1 MYDQSIYDEMFESGF
16 DAIGFA
22 TGLGIYML
30 VFSLIGLTLYILGS
44 LGAYTIAKRRNIRHA
59 WLAWLPIG
67 NAWIWGCISD
77 QFRYVTRGEVRSR
90 RKVLLGLSI
99 AQYVPV
105 IAMVALY
112 VKLVIAMVIPELEH
126 MGPVDMQEYL
136 GTVMLLMLVALV
148 TVVLSIVL
156 LVFAYMALYDLF
168 RSCDPDNAVL
178 FLVLSIV
185 FSNLSSIFIFAV
197 RNRDLGMPPRR
208 STDPENY
215 RPYEQ

>member
-1 MYDQSIYDEMFESGF
+1 MYEQPIYEEMFDTGF
-16 DAIGFA
+16 EAIGFA
-22 TGLGIYML
+22 TSLGIYML

-44 LGAYTIAKRRNIRHA
+44 LGAHTIAKRRNIRHA

-77 QFRYVTRGEVRSR
+77 QFRYVTRGEVRNR

-99 AQYVPV
+99 AVDV
-105 IAMVALY
+105 LLIAMIVLY
-112 VKLVIAMVIPELEH
+112 VKLLIAFIADMSAME
-126 MGPVDMQEYL
+126 PVAGSSPL
-136 GTVMLLMLVALV
+136 GLSVTLMFVALA
-148 TVVLSIVL
+148 TMVVAVVQA
-156 LVFAYMALYDLF
+156 VFAYMALYDLF

-185 FSNLSSIFIFAV
+185 FSNLSPIFIFAV

-208 STDPENY
+208 STDPENFQ
-215 RPYEQ
+215 PYEQ